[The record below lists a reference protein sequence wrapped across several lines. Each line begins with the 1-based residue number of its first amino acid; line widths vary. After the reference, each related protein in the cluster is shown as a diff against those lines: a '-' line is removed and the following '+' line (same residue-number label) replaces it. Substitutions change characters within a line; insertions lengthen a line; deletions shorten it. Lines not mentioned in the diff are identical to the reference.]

1 MTDKSRYRSIPDELK
16 DVMQKAISLGR
27 LTFFYLL
34 SVILVMYLVVGNSQ
48 AMKSAWMED
57 MISIIPSI
65 AFLIASQFFFR
76 KPNRT
81 FPYGYHRA
89 FNIAAFIAAL
99 ALTLLGVYLI
109 IDSVISLSQKHR
121 PTIGLMTI
129 LGFDLWM
136 GWVMIAALL
145 YSSVPA
151 MLIGRKK
158 EPLARKLHNKV
169 LYIDSKM
176 QEADYTTALA
186 AVIGIVLVGF
196 GFWWADAVSA
206 IVISLSV
213 IKDGAVN
220 LYVSIKDIIDN
231 RPETI
236 DSHQEDPKIEHIREY
251 IHSLSWV
258 KEGKLRLREHGQVYY
273 GEIFIIPETGN
284 EELIEKIEAVR
295 KEIKAINWKFYD
307 VYITAGYHYPDEWDQ
322 L

>member
-1 MTDKSRYRSIPDELK
+1 MTDKSRYRSIPDDLK
-16 DVMQKAISLGR
+16 DVMQRAIALER
-27 LTFFYLL
+27 LTFLYLI
-34 SVILVMYLVVGNSQ
+34 SVIIVMYIVVGNSQ

-65 AFLIASQFFFR
+65 SFLIAAQFFFR

-109 IDSVISLSQKHR
+109 IDSIISLANAHR
-121 PTIGLMTI
+121 PTIGLMNI
-129 LGFDLWM
+129 LGFDIWM
-136 GWVMIAALL
+136 GWVMIGALL
-145 YSSVPA
+145 YSSIPA

-158 EPLARKLHNKV
+158 EPLATKLHNKV
-169 LYIDSKM
+169 LFIDAKM
-176 QEADYTTALA
+176 QEADYATALA
-186 AVIGIVLVGF
+186 AIIGILLVGF
-196 GFWWADAVSA
+196 GYWWADAMSA
-206 IVISLSV
+206 IIISLSV

-220 LYVSIKDIIDN
+220 LYTSIKDIVDN

-236 DSHQEDPKIEHIREY
+236 DSHQEDPRIEQIREY
-251 IHSLSWV
+251 ISSLPWA

-273 GEIFIIPETGN
+273 GEVYIIPKTGN
-284 EELIEKIEAVR
+284 DGLMEKMESVR
-295 KEIKAINWKFYD
+295 KDIRALDWKFYD
-307 VYITAGYHYPDEWDQ
+307 VYITVGNEYPDEWEQ

>member
-1 MTDKSRYRSIPDELK
+1 MTDKSRYRSIPDDLK
-16 DVMQKAISLGR
+16 GVMQNAIILGR

-34 SVILVMYLVVGNSQ
+34 SVILIMYLVVGNSQ

-99 ALTLLGVYLI
+99 ALALLGVYLI
-109 IDSVISLSQKHR
+109 IDSVMSLSRGHR
-121 PTIGLMTI
+121 PTIGLISI
-129 LGFDLWM
+129 LGFDIWM

-145 YSSVPA
+145 YSSIPA
-151 MLIGRKK
+151 MLIGKKK

-169 LYIDSKM
+169 LFIDAKM

-186 AVIGIVLVGF
+186 AIAGILLVGF
-196 GFWWADAVSA
+196 GFWWADAISA
-206 IVISLSV
+206 IIISLSV

-220 LYVSIKDIIDN
+220 LYISIKDIVDN

-236 DSHQEDPKIEHIREY
+236 DSHQEDPKIEQIRKY
-251 IHSLSWV
+251 IRSLSWV

-273 GEIFIIPETGN
+273 GEIFIIPNTGN
-284 EELIEKIEAVR
+284 EELIERMESLR
-295 KEIKAINWKFYD
+295 KEINAMNWKFFD
-307 VYITAGYHYPDEWDQ
+307 IYITAGYQYTDEWDQ

>member
-1 MTDKSRYRSIPDELK
+1 MTDKSRYRSIPDDLK
-16 DVMQKAISLGR
+16 DVMQKAISLER

-34 SVILVMYLVVGNSQ
+34 TVILVMYLAVGNSQ

-65 AFLIASQFFFR
+65 AFLISSQFFFR

-89 FNIAAFIAAL
+89 FNIAAFVAAL
-99 ALTLLGVYLI
+99 ALTLLGIYLI
-109 IDSVISLSQKHR
+109 IDAVISLSHGHR
-121 PTIGLMTI
+121 PTIGLVTI
-129 LGFDLWM
+129 LGFDIWM
-136 GWVMIAALL
+136 GWLMIAALL
-145 YSSVPA
+145 YSSIPA

-186 AVIGIVLVGF
+186 AIIGILLVGF
-196 GFWWADAVSA
+196 GFWWADAISA
-206 IVISLSV
+206 MLISLSV

-220 LYVSIKDIIDN
+220 LYISIKDIVDN

-236 DSHQEDPKIEHIREY
+236 DSHQEDPQIEQIREY
-251 IHSLSWV
+251 IRSLPWA

-273 GEIFIIPETGN
+273 GEVFIIPNTGN
-284 EELIEKIEAVR
+284 DGLMEKMEALR
-295 KEIKAINWKFYD
+295 KEIRAMDWKFYD
-307 VYITAGYHYPDEWDQ
+307 VYITAGYTYPDEWDQ